1 MRKKETPWII
11 LFLLPVCIL
20 FLLVFAIPL
29 CMVVGG
35 SFFDYRLMPKTFE
48 FNGFGNY
55 VQLFTND
62 RNFWMIFANTLKW
75 IVIHCVFHVGLG
87 TALAFVLYKKPH
99 GWKFVRVVYMIP
111 NIISQSAIAMIFLNM
126 YNPQY
131 GALNSI
137 LKAIGLEKLQHNW
150 LFEVGTA
157 FPAVTMTWFLFAGYT
172 TTLVLAQCL
181 SIDESILEAARVDG
195 ASSLQ
200 IDRMVV
206 FPLAKDM
213 IRTTVIMAATYM
225 LQLFSMIY
233 LTTGGGPGSRTT
245 NLPLYLYTTMKANN
259 YGYAN
264 TIGVVIILVGMATMF
279 LINRIFRTDDD

>member
-1 MRKKETPWII
+1 MRKKELPWII
-11 LFLLPVCIL
+11 LFLLPTCAV
-20 FLLVFAIPL
+20 FLLIFAIPL

-35 SFFDYRLMPKTFE
+35 SFFNYRLMPKTFS
-48 FNGFGNY
+48 FNGIGNY
-55 VQLFTND
+55 IQLFTKD
-62 RNFWMIFANTLKW
+62 RNFWIIFRNTLVW
-75 IVIHCVFHVGLG
+75 IVIHCVFHVALG
-87 TALAFVLYKKPH
+87 SLLAFVLYKKPR

-131 GALNSI
+131 GVLNSI
-137 LKAIGLEKLQHNW
+137 LKAIGLEKTQHNW
-150 LFEVGTA
+150 LFEMGTA

-181 SIDESILEAARVDG
+181 SLDEGIIEAAKIDG

-200 IDRMVV
+200 IDRLVV
-206 FPLAKDM
+206 FPLVKDM

-233 LTTGGGPGSRTT
+233 LTSGGGPGSTTT
-245 NLPLYLYTTMKANN
+245 NLPLYLYTTMKSTN
-259 YGYAN
+259 YGYAD
-264 TIGVVIILVGMATMF
+264 TIGVVIIVVGMVTMF
-279 LINRIFRTDDD
+279 LINRIFHTRED

>member
-11 LFLLPVCIL
+11 LFLLPACLL
-20 FLLVFAIPL
+20 FLLIYAIPL

-35 SFFDYRLMPKTFE
+35 SFFDYRLMPKTFA
-48 FNGFGNY
+48 FNGLGNY
-55 VQLFTND
+55 IQLFTND
-62 RNFWMIFANTLKW
+62 KNFWTVFVNTLKW
-75 IVIHCVFHVGLG
+75 LLIHCVFHVALG
-87 TALAFVLYKKPH
+87 TMLAFVLYKKPH

-131 GALNSI
+131 GALNAI
-137 LKAIGLEKLQHNW
+137 LKAVGLEKLQHNW
-150 LFEVGTA
+150 LFEIGTA

-181 SIDESILEAARVDG
+181 SLDESILEAARIDG

-206 FPLAKDM
+206 FPLARDM

-233 LTTGGGPGSRTT
+233 LTTGGGPGKTTT
-245 NLPLYLYTTMKANN
+245 NLPLYLYTTMKSNN

-279 LINRIFRTDDD
+279 LINRIFRTGDD